1 VTTPFDSFIAADGLL
16 GYPRLEVDSVKVP
29 FASWHGA
36 LRYIEAFTAVSG
48 AEQLYTMDMRNN
60 ASAYEGALCA
70 IRYLGNDFKV
80 VYFGFPLYFMDQ
92 DDARS
97 AALQVMT
104 DFGETGVE
112 EMPKGISPVSG
123 IILHQ
128 NTPNPFSEQ
137 TLITYQLGFAADV
150 RLQIYNIAGRLVK
163 TLVDAHHDPGEYNIV
178 WSGLD
183 EHGRRVS
190 SGVYFYRL
198 ESEYES
204 VIKKSTIL
212 R

>member
-29 FASWHGA
+29 FSAWHGA
-36 LRYIEAFTAVSG
+36 LRYIEAFTPASG

-60 ASAYEGALCA
+60 SSSYEGALCG

-97 AALQVMT
+97 VALQVMA
-104 DFGETGVE
+104 DFGETGVH
-112 EMPKGISPVSG
+112 EMPNLISPLSG
-123 IILHQ
+123 VILHQ
-128 NTPNPFSEQ
+128 NTPNPFAGQ
-137 TLITYQLGFAADV
+137 TLMQV
-150 RLQIYNIAGRLVK
+150 RLSVYNIAGQLVK
-163 TLVDAHHDPGEYNIV
+163 TLVDTHHEPGEYNIV
-178 WSGLD
+178 WSGTD
-183 EHGRRVS
+183 ERGRQVS
-190 SGVYFYRL
+190 NGVYFCFMDTDDQ
-198 ESEYES
+198 
-204 VIKKSTIL
+204 KTIRKMTVL